1 MREVCEKAA
10 FIALGVGVI
19 GGLFFFFLMNDQQ
32 AWLRRLLVFAVCAA
46 VGMVLFLMFAALSEI
61 LGRQQELDEKLMDL
75 DQRIQKQAPVLE
87 EEWICPQC
95 GTIHSMKVGTCGCG
109 ASRPE

>member
-1 MREVCEKAA
+1 M
-10 FIALGVGVI
+10 L
-19 GGLFFFFLMNDQQ
+19 LMNDQQ

-75 DQRIQKQAPVLE
+75 DQRIQKTGAGIGRGMDLSPVRN
-87 EEWICPQC
+87 
-95 GTIHSMKVGTCGCG
+95 HSFHESGYLRLRCQ
-109 ASRPE
+109 